1 MIAHHPAD
9 DLLLAFAAGTAS
21 PGFALVVASHV
32 EDCAHCRGRVAVFD
46 AVGGA
51 MLDELAPATLAPDA
65 FARTLAVIDAA
76 PVQKAGAPAPAYRP
90 PLPASTEW
98 PMALRACS
106 VTPWRWLGPGVR
118 WSRVT
123 LPADRTANVFLLR
136 IAAGM
141 KMPPHTH
148 SDVELTQV
156 LCGSFHDGRAL
167 FGRGDFDAADGSIR
181 HQPVVEPDGECISLA
196 CVSGKVVF
204 ESALARMLGAVV
216 GI

>member
-1 MIAHHPAD
+1 MIVHHPPD
-9 DLLLAFAAGTAS
+9 DLLLAFAAGTAT
-21 PGFALVVASHV
+21 PGFALVIASHV
-32 EDCAHCRGRVAVFD
+32 EDCAQCRSRVGVFD

-51 MLDELAPATLAPDA
+51 MLEELAPATLAPQA
-65 FARTLAVIDAA
+65 FARTLAAIDAA
-76 PVQKAGAPAPAYRP
+76 PLPKARAPAAPYRP
-90 PLPASTEW
+90 PLPTDTEW
-98 PMALRACS
+98 PRALRACS

-123 LPADRTANVFLLR
+123 LPTDRMANVFLLR

-167 FGRGDFDAADGSIR
+167 FGRGDFDAADGSVR
-181 HQPVVEPDGECISLA
+181 HQPVVQPDGECICLA
-196 CVSGKVVF
+196 ALSGKVVF
-204 ESALARMLGAVV
+204 QSPLARLLGALV
-216 GI
+216 GM